1 MATITAMAAALAPP
15 IALSAPADTNG
26 KLKNDPRMTPTVK
39 AVSRVLP
46 SVVNIGTERIISAGF
61 SPWQGADP
69 FEKLFRNF
77 FRQQPGVKTLSLG
90 SGAIVAKGGLIV
102 TNAHVVHKATK
113 ILVRTSDGKTHLAKE
128 VASDPLNDIALLRL
142 TDANSANLP
151 PIPLAEP
158 GSLLLGETVVAV
170 GNPYGLGNSISRGV
184 LSATGREVSYNGKV
198 LFSDILQTDA
208 AINPGN
214 SGGPLININGEMIGI
229 NTAIFQ
235 QADGIGFAIPI
246 KRLES
251 ILARWMIPERF
262 RNVSLGI
269 IPAETGGNGKIK
281 LEIASVFPDSPAWN
295 AGVRKGDVVLAIDG
309 EKSPSLMKTSDRLW
323 RMKAGNSITLDIKD
337 KGRITVK
344 AREIKALDGK
354 ELARNRLALGT
365 QLLTQK
371 LARALEYPFHGGLVV
386 DEILFKNP
394 HIRRGD
400 ILVRID
406 NIPIY
411 DYTCLRR
418 ALENK
423 RNGHVVNAFFISLKK
438 QGGKLLIS
446 RKVVP
451 ITLR

>member
-1 MATITAMAAALAPP
+1 M
-15 IALSAPADTNG
+15 
-26 KLKNDPRMTPTVK
+26 
-39 AVSRVLP
+39 
-46 SVVNIGTERIISAGF
+46 
-61 SPWQGADP
+61 
-69 FEKLFRNF
+69 
-77 FRQQPGVKTLSLG
+77 
-90 SGAIVAKGGLIV
+90 
-102 TNAHVVHKATK
+102 
-113 ILVRTSDGKTHLAKE
+113 
-128 VASDPLNDIALLRL
+128 
-142 TDANSANLP
+142 
-151 PIPLAEP
+151 
-158 GSLLLGETVVAV
+158 
-170 GNPYGLGNSISRGV
+170 
-184 LSATGREVSYNGKV
+184 

-269 IPAETGGNGKIK
+269 IPAETGENGKIK